1 MSRKRKPRVVAVCG
15 SRSFPLTPSTGA
27 EIVEMLQAYPQGTTF
42 ITRGSE
48 GVDQFLLTAGPI
60 IGYDVVAF
68 AAQGGPSN
76 FIRDVEMVRMADEV
90 IVFLDPAT
98 LHDERTGT
106 SHVLDKA
113 LDQHKKSVA
122 WSAANNHL
130 VFVGS
135 SND

>member
-1 MSRKRKPRVVAVCG
+1 MSRHKSKPHVVAVCG

-27 EIVEMLQAYPQGTTF
+27 EIVEILQSYPEGTTF
-42 ITRGSE
+42 LTRGSE
-48 GVDQFLLTAGPI
+48 GVDRFLLAAGPI
-60 IGYDVVAF
+60 IGYDVVAL

-76 FIRDVEMVRMADEV
+76 FLRDVEMVRMADEV

-113 LDQHKKSVA
+113 LDQHKKSMA
-122 WSAANNHL
+122 YSAADNHL

-135 SND
+135 AE